1 MSKIGNIIKK
11 VLFLVDRFHL
21 LASKLLV
28 SKFGNVFKKVLLGFA
43 VFIAILFV
51 SGIFIMFYEG
61 DRCMRVPVYQT
72 VMTDFEVV
80 QQEGQTAA
88 RSEMLYEMQKFMD
101 KYEIKT
107 LNCFLFQGGPNRRN
121 NYSILMVGDISADAD
136 FSEYAL
142 EKYPLKSNLQ
152 LFSTLKLCEAE
163 PQENEDC
170 LQVNHYLFDA
180 WTYIYR
186 NYIIL
191 QMAIFN
197 PTVLRSDEEKQAFLE
212 KHIAPRKK
220 YERDSF

>member
-1 MSKIGNIIKK
+1 MSKIGNVIKK
-11 VLFLVDRFHL
+11 
-21 LASKLLV
+21 A
-28 SKFGNVFKKVLLGFA
+28 LLGFA
-43 VFIAILFV
+43 VSIAVFIVLLFV

-152 LFSTLKLCEAE
+152 LFSTLKLCGAE

-180 WTYIYR
+180 WTFVYRKYIV
-186 NYIIL
+186 L
-191 QMAIFN
+191 QIVTVN
-197 PTVLRSDEEKQAFLE
+197 PTCLRRNEEKQAFLE
-212 KHIAPRKK
+212 QFIAPRKK
-220 YERDSF
+220 

>member
-1 MSKIGNIIKK
+1 MSKIG
-11 VLFLVDRFHL
+11 
-21 LASKLLV
+21 S
-28 SKFGNVFKKVLLGFA
+28 VFKKVVLCFA
-43 VFIAILFV
+43 VFIAVFLA
-51 SGIFIMFYEG
+51 SGIFILFYEG

-152 LFSTLKLCEAE
+152 LFSTLKLCGAE

-212 KHIAPRKK
+212 KHIALRKK
-220 YERDSF
+220 

>member
-1 MSKIGNIIKK
+1 MSKIG
-11 VLFLVDRFHL
+11 
-21 LASKLLV
+21 S
-28 SKFGNVFKKVLLGFA
+28 VFKKVVLCFA
-43 VFIAILFV
+43 VFIAVFLA
-51 SGIFIMFYEG
+51 SGIFILFYEG
-61 DRCMRVPVYQT
+61 ERCMRVPVYQT

-88 RSEMLYEMQKFMD
+88 RSEMLYEMQKSMD

-142 EKYPLKSNLQ
+142 EKYPLKSNPRLI
-152 LFSTLKLCEAE
+152 SALKLCGAE

-180 WTYIYR
+180 WTFVYRKYIV
-186 NYIIL
+186 L
-191 QMAIFN
+191 QIVTVN
-197 PTVLRSDEEKQAFLE
+197 PTCLRRNEEKQAFLE
-212 KHIAPRKK
+212 QFIAPRKK
-220 YERDSF
+220 

>member
-1 MSKIGNIIKK
+1 MSKKGNIIKK
-11 VLFLVDRFHL
+11 VLLC
-21 LASKLLV
+21 
-28 SKFGNVFKKVLLGFA
+28 FA
-43 VFIAILFV
+43 VFISVWFAL
-51 SGIFIMFYEG
+51 GICIMFYEG

-80 QQEGQTAA
+80 QRGEGITTA
-88 RSEMLYEMQKFMD
+88 RSEMQDEMQKFLD

-136 FSEYAL
+136 FSEYAS
-142 EKYPLKSNLQ
+142 EKYPLKRNLH
-152 LFSTLKLCEAE
+152 LFSTLKLCGAE

-191 QMAIFN
+191 QINPFN
-197 PTVLRSDEEKQAFLE
+197 PTVLRSDAERQAFLE
-212 KHIAPRKK
+212 QFIAPRKND
-220 YERDSF
+220 ERDSTDGANE

>member
-1 MSKIGNIIKK
+1 MIKK
-11 VLFLVDRFHL
+11 AL
-21 LASKLLV
+21 LC
-28 SKFGNVFKKVLLGFA
+28 FA
-43 VFIAILFV
+43 VFIAVWLAI
-51 SGIFIMFYEG
+51 GIFILYYEG
-61 DRCMRVPVYQT
+61 ERCQRVPIYQT

-88 RSEMLYEMQKFMD
+88 RSEMMHEMQKFMD

-121 NYSILMVGDISADAD
+121 NYSILMVGDISADTD
-136 FSEYAL
+136 FSEYES
-142 EKYPLKSNLQ
+142 EKYPLKSNPQ
-152 LFSTLKLCEAE
+152 LISALKLCGAE
-163 PQENEDC
+163 PLESEDC

-220 YERDSF
+220 

>member
-1 MSKIGNIIKK
+1 
-11 VLFLVDRFHL
+11 
-21 LASKLLV
+21 
-28 SKFGNVFKKVLLGFA
+28 
-43 VFIAILFV
+43 
-51 SGIFIMFYEG
+51 
-61 DRCMRVPVYQT
+61 
-72 VMTDFEVV
+72 MTDFEVV
-80 QQEGQTAA
+80 QRGEGITAA

-121 NYSILMVGDISADAD
+121 NYSILMVGNISADAD

-152 LFSTLKLCEAE
+152 LFSTLKLCGAE

-212 KHIAPRKK
+212 KHIAPRKNTR
-220 YERDSF
+220 EILQTAHNEQ